1 MLDRARGGD
10 VGSSKE
16 EEEEEEEPEAALD
29 SGADSGSDSG
39 LGLEGMVVCLTG
51 TCKMKRSAMFELI
64 EKAGGVVSKSVTKK
78 VHV

>member
-1 MLDRARGGD
+1 VLDRARGGD

-16 EEEEEEEPEAALD
+16 EEEEEEEPEAAL
-29 SGADSGSDSG
+29 DSGSDSG